1 MNPLRPTLGLAS
13 SLRTLRFPSTTRQIG
28 QLKPFSSS
36 TTQTFRSSALWS
48 KRLTAV
54 GLGSA
59 AGLGLYAM
67 APTSSFSSFSP
78 VRMAECECKSIVC
91 PFLLSPLPD
100 GELITLSFKIHSLPD
115 PSKPSSGRSS
125 HGIHLVSF
133 PTHLRRSLWDLRWS
147 VCEEGCQ
154 VGRFHPRSRLRLDA
168 GESSPSSP
176 SFIYSGLERYDNPAD
191 D

>member
-1 MNPLRPTLGLAS
+1 MKPKTNNFNQSNQRLHPHIVLSTSHPVHSQANETSHPTTMNPLIPTLGLAS

-78 VRMAECECKSIVC
+78 VRMAECECKSTVY

-100 GELITLSFKIHSLPD
+100 CELTAISYETPQPTRCEQTLKRTTSPRNPSCLLPN
-115 PSKPSSGRSS
+115 
-125 HGIHLVSF
+125 
-133 PTHLRRSLWDLRWS
+133 
-147 VCEEGCQ
+147 
-154 VGRFHPRSRLRLDA
+154 
-168 GESSPSSP
+168 SPSEVFVGSAP
-176 SFIYSGLERYDNPAD
+176 ECS
-191 D
+191 